1 MSTAKFQ
8 FGDHAYVN
16 AKHTQYDAKNYGVHE
31 GMEVVTKGISYNGY
45 YNVQLPNGQNI
56 NMSSTALD
64 KVAAR
69 TKREQFEEQI
79 EKAQAKIAA
88 TQEFI
93 NETRMKIEFMAEIKS
108 EEFDENE
115 FKAYQTLTL
124 IENTEMSKLDKAKA
138 IAVLI
143 TKK

>member
-1 MSTAKFQ
+1 MSVAKFQ
-8 FGDHAYVN
+8 FGDHAFVN

-45 YNVQLPNGQNI
+45 YNVQLPNGQVI

-64 KVAAR
+64 KVAGR

-88 TQEFI
+88 TQAFI
-93 NETRMKIEFMAEIKS
+93 DETKMKISFMDEIQS
-108 EEFDENE
+108 EDFDENE

-124 IENTEMSKLDKAKA
+124 IENTSMSKLEKAKA
-138 IAVLI
+138 IAQLI
-143 TKK
+143 NTK